1 MSLENS
7 PEIKHQAISYSRF
20 SSLKQGKGSSIERQ
34 REMFNEWLARNQGSY
49 YESNL
54 SAKDEGLSA
63 YKGKNKEGGLGAILE
78 AIQHGLVRSGDV
90 LVVEAIDRLSRA
102 QAMDALRLLGD
113 IVRAGIPIITL
124 EDNQTYTEESLNG
137 PQLFLLA
144 AKVQGAH
151 EYSKRLGS
159 RVKAAWKVKEE
170 KAKAGE
176 QVTKLHNIPAWVDR
190 QSLKLNELAPT
201 IKQLIDLYIEG
212 KGIREVCYFAREGL
226 GFDVAARTF
235 SRWLDSEVLLGHW
248 RGVKCFDALLS
259 EKGFFELQRQRK
271 ARTTNPKQP
280 NFRPLSG
287 LVVCG
292 KCGSS
297 FNFRIQKPAPTIAA
311 PKGSEAY
318 AAKPMI
324 VYGNCRNY
332 LHEKAC
338 SNGATVPEEV
348 AMLVYNAT
356 VDRLLFD
363 LAYVA
368 ARDVKSREDLAG
380 LVERRA
386 RLEIEYNNRE
396 SLYIKGIKNSED
408 DAARLALLQAQ
419 IAECDKEITSNL
431 DKQQQFEN
439 YKSEIQEMR
448 KKLGKGERLNIVDAV
463 FGWGFPEAQN
473 EGLKTAVEEQIA
485 RIEASPFLMRLSLK
499 NAGYRIVVD
508 RTKDGRVRL
517 TCKDSDEP
525 GEEWIIQKRSQKLGC
540 YIVEHRFWG
549 PVDVE
554 QYPNDDYDV
563 INDRQSEILEAR
575 RKS

>member
-78 AIQHGLVRSGDV
+78 AIQQGLVRSGDV

-113 IVRAGIPIITL
+113 IVRAGIPILTL

-170 KAKAGE
+170 KAKAGDKPK
-176 QVTKLHNIPAWVDR
+176 KLQNIPCWVDR
-190 QSLKLNELAPT
+190 ETLKLNDLAPA
-201 IKQLIDLYIEG
+201 IKQLIDLYLEG
-212 KGIREVCYFAREGL
+212 EGIREVCYFARESL
-226 GFDVAARTF
+226 SFKVAARTF
-235 SRWLDSEVLLGHW
+235 TRWLDSEVLLGHW
-248 RGVKCFDALLS
+248 RGIECFEALLS
-259 EKGFFELQRQRK
+259 EKEFFELQRQRK
-271 ARTTNPKQP
+271 ARTRTPKQP

-292 KCGSS
+292 KCGGS
-297 FNFRIQKPAPTIAA
+297 FNFRIQKPAATIAA

-318 AAKPMI
+318 AAKPLI

-332 LHEKAC
+332 LHEKSC

-368 ARDVKSREDLAG
+368 AMDVKSREDLAG
-380 LVERRA
+380 IVERRA
-386 RLEIEYNNRE
+386 RLETEYNNRE

-408 DAARLALLQAQ
+408 DAARLALLKQQ
-419 IAECDKEITSNL
+419 LAECDKEISASL
-431 DKQQQFEN
+431 DKQQQFES
-439 YKSEIQEMR
+439 YKEHIQEMR
-448 KKLGKGERLNIVDAV
+448 KLLAKGKRLDAVDAV
-463 FGWGFPEAQN
+463 FGWGFAEN
-473 EGLKTAVEEQIA
+473 EDLKKAVEQQIA
-485 RIEASPFLMRLSLK
+485 RIEASPFLMRLALK

-540 YIVEHRFWG
+540 YLVENRFFG
-549 PVDVE
+549 PVDIE
-554 QYPNDDYDV
+554 EYSNGDYGFIEGENSRV
-563 INDRQSEILEAR
+563 IEAR
-575 RKS
+575 R

>member
-1 MSLENS
+1 
-7 PEIKHQAISYSRF
+7 
-20 SSLKQGKGSSIERQ
+20 
-34 REMFNEWLARNQGSY
+34 MFNEWLARNQGSY

-78 AIQHGLVRSGDV
+78 AIQQGLVRSGDV

-113 IVRAGIPIITL
+113 IVRAGIPILTL

-170 KAKAGE
+170 KAKAGDKPK
-176 QVTKLHNIPAWVDR
+176 KLQNIPCWVDR
-190 QSLKLNELAPT
+190 ETLKLNDLAPA
-201 IKQLIDLYIEG
+201 IKQLIDLYLEG
-212 KGIREVCYFAREGL
+212 EGIREVCYFARESL
-226 GFDVAARTF
+226 SFKVAARTF
-235 SRWLDSEVLLGHW
+235 TRWLDSEVLLGHW
-248 RGVKCFDALLS
+248 RGIECFEALLS
-259 EKGFFELQRQRK
+259 EKEFFELQRQRK
-271 ARTTNPKQP
+271 ARTRTPKQP

-292 KCGSS
+292 KCGGS
-297 FNFRIQKPAPTIAA
+297 FNFRIQKPAATIAA

-318 AAKPMI
+318 AAKPLI

-332 LHEKAC
+332 LHEKSC

-368 ARDVKSREDLAG
+368 AMDVKSREDLAG
-380 LVERRA
+380 IVERRA
-386 RLEIEYNNRE
+386 RLETEYNNRE

-408 DAARLALLQAQ
+408 DAARLALLKQQ
-419 IAECDKEITSNL
+419 LAECDKEISASL
-431 DKQQQFEN
+431 DKQQQFES
-439 YKSEIQEMR
+439 YKEHIQEMR
-448 KKLGKGERLNIVDAV
+448 KLLAKGKRLDAVDAV
-463 FGWGFPEAQN
+463 FGWGFAEN
-473 EGLKTAVEEQIA
+473 EDLKKAVEQQIA
-485 RIEASPFLMRLSLK
+485 RIEASPFLMRLALK

-540 YIVEHRFWG
+540 YLVENRFFG
-549 PVDVE
+549 PVDIE
-554 QYPNDDYDV
+554 EYSNGDYGFIEGENSRV
-563 INDRQSEILEAR
+563 IEAR
-575 RKS
+575 R